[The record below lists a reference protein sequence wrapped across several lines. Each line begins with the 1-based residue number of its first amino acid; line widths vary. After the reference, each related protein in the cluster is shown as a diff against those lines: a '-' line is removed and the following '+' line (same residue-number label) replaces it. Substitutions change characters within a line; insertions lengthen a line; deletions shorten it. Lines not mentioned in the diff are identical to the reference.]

1 MDLKKIVTLCILA
14 IALYAAPAP
23 AEDAPPPVNFG
34 AGAGDAP
41 PATSVLVSDDGTL
54 FDIFLKG
61 GWCMWTIAACGVIG
75 LIFFFERAIGLR
87 KKKHAPPGLDKDV
100 VHVVDT
106 RGVDAGL
113 AFCLEKQ
120 SSLTRVCYAALLRY
134 GTSRQEMEA
143 AVRDECSRLL
153 FDLRRNV
160 RWIGILSTMAPLWG
174 LLGTVLGLIGGLDTI
189 AVTPGL
195 MKTEALAAAGAL
207 ALLTMAF
214 ALIVT
219 IPLLA
224 MYQLTRMRADDIVRE
239 ISERGID
246 TIITLDRKARRSMR
260 LIEDIEEHLETQEM
274 VAAKAPPDLDM
285 ELDEGDK
292 ALKSSVTT
300 PAHLPAIGE
309 GSTRKGST
317 HGEIKA
323 AQPPREGGSSSGSE
337 LKKSQSAQ

>member
-1 MDLKKIVTLCILA
+1 LKRTVTLCILA
-14 IALYAAPAP
+14 LALHAVPAP

-34 AGAGDAP
+34 ANAGEAP
-41 PATSVLVSDDGTL
+41 PPASVIVSDGGTAI
-54 FDIFLKG
+54 DIFFKG
-61 GWCMWTIAACGVIG
+61 GWSMWPIAVCGVIG
-75 LIFFFERAIGLR
+75 LIFFFDRVIGLR
-87 KKKHAPPGLDKDV
+87 RKKHAPPGLDKDV

-134 GTSRQEMEA
+134 GTSRQEMEG
-143 AVRDECSRLL
+143 AVQNECTRLL

-160 RWIGILSTMAPLWG
+160 RWIGFMTAMTPLLG
-174 LLGTVLGLIGGLDTI
+174 VLGTVLSLIGSLDTM
-189 AVTPGL
+189 AVNYGMGT
-195 MKTEALAAAGAL
+195 METVAAAGAI
-207 ALLTMAF
+207 ALLPMAF
-214 ALIVT
+214 ALIIT

-224 MYQLTRMRADDIVRE
+224 MYLLARMRADDIVRE
-239 ISERGID
+239 ISERGVD

-285 ELDEGDK
+285 EIDEGDK

-300 PAHLPAIGE
+300 PAQLPAMSE
-309 GSTRKGST
+309 GSITRKGST

-323 AQPPREGGSSSGSE
+323 AQPPREGGSSSGTE